1 MGGEQDFDPVA
12 GANVEDLGGPQQRA
26 QCRKARRNLR
36 PRHRKT
42 GDFVHAGMP
51 VGQTYDTDLVHR
63 TSLTAAARHEC
74 HRMVTGTVCPY

>member
-1 MGGEQDFDPVA
+1 
-12 GANVEDLGGPQQRA
+12 
-26 QCRKARRNLR
+26 
-36 PRHRKT
+36 
-42 GDFVHAGMP
+42 MP